1 MKRLSLIVG
10 AFGAIWLGGLSAV
23 IGAQSPAPMT
33 NLQVWPKDTPR
44 EQVLQTMR
52 AFNESLGVE
61 CNYCHV
67 ADLAS
72 DEKREKRVARQMIL
86 LRDSIN
92 VMLAAI
98 VDKPAGAGPT
108 AGAGQPGAPIRV
120 LCRDCHHGLPVPRQ
134 LTTVMTEAETGSGAP
149 AALAKYRELRAQ
161 YYGGQQYDFT
171 ENSLLTMAQR
181 AINAKRPAEAI
192 QYLQA
197 NLEYFPRSVRSHVA
211 MSQAKAAAGDTEG
224 AVESVERAVAIDP
237 KNVQAQNQLRQ
248 LKGR

>member
-1 MKRLSLIVG
+1 MKRLSFIIG
-10 AFGAIWLGGLSAV
+10 AFGAIWLAGLPAV
-23 IGAQSPAPMT
+23 VGAQSPAPMT

-67 ADLAS
+67 ADFAS

-108 AGAGQPGAPIRV
+108 AGSGQPGAPIRV
-120 LCRDCHHGLPVPRQ
+120 LCRDCHHGLPIPRQ
-134 LTTVMTEAETGSGAP
+134 LTTVMTGAETGGGVP

-181 AINAKRPAEAI
+181 AITTKKPADAI

-211 MSQAKAAAGDTEG
+211 MSQAKAAAGDTQG

>member
-1 MKRLSLIVG
+1 MKRLFLVLTI
-10 AFGAIWLGGLSAV
+10 AYLAGLTV
-23 IGAQSPAPMT
+23 RAQAPMT

-61 CNYCHV
+61 CSYCHV
-67 ADLAS
+67 ADFAS

-86 LRDSIN
+86 MRDAIN

-120 LCRDCHHGLPVPRQ
+120 LCRDCHHGLPIPRQ
-134 LTTVMTEAETGSGAP
+134 LTTLMTDAETNGGAK
-149 AALAKYRELRAQ
+149 AGLAKYRELRAQ
-161 YYGGQQYDFT
+161 FYGGQQYDFT

-181 AINAKRPAEAI
+181 ALTAKKPDEAM

-211 MSQAKAAAGDTEG
+211 MAQARAAAGDMRG
-224 AVESVERAVAIDP
+224 ALESAERAVALDP
-237 KNVQAQNQLRQ
+237 KNVPAQNQLKQ
-248 LKGR
+248 LKSR

>member
-1 MKRLSLIVG
+1 MTRVLLILTIVY
-10 AFGAIWLGGLSAV
+10 LTGLTLR
-23 IGAQSPAPMT
+23 AQAPMT

-61 CNYCHV
+61 CSYCHV

-86 LRDSIN
+86 LRDAIN
-92 VMLAAI
+92 VMLAAV

-120 LCRDCHHGLPVPRQ
+120 LCRDCHHGLPIPRQ
-134 LTTVMTEAETGSGAP
+134 LTTLMSDAESNGGVKAG
-149 AALAKYRELRAQ
+149 LATYRELRGQ
-161 YYGGQQYDFT
+161 FYGGQQYDFT

-181 AINAKRPAEAI
+181 AITAKKPDDAM

-197 NLEYFPRSVRSHVA
+197 NLEYFPRSARSHVA
-211 MSQAKAAAGDTEG
+211 MSQARAAAGDVRG
-224 AVESVERAVAIDP
+224 ALESAERAVELDP
-237 KNVQAQNQLRQ
+237 KNVQAQNQLKQ
-248 LKGR
+248 LKAR

>member
-1 MKRLSLIVG
+1 MKRMLVIAAVACLTGIV
-10 AFGAIWLGGLSAV
+10 AR
-23 IGAQSPAPMT
+23 AQTPPPMT

-44 EQVLQTMR
+44 EQVVQTMR

-61 CNYCHV
+61 CSYCHV
-67 ADLAS
+67 MSDLAS

-86 LRDSIN
+86 LRDGIN

-108 AGAGQPGAPIRV
+108 AGDGQAGAPIRV

-134 LTTVMTEAETGSGAP
+134 ITTLMTQAEANGGAK
-149 AALAKYRELRAQ
+149 AGLATYRELRAQ

-181 AINAKRPAEAI
+181 AMAAKRPQDAV
-192 QYLQA
+192 QYLEA
-197 NLEYFPRSVRSHVA
+197 NLEYFPKSERSRALLKQV
-211 MSQAKAAAGDTEG
+211 KA
-224 AVESVERAVAIDP
+224 R
-237 KNVQAQNQLRQ
+237 
-248 LKGR
+248 

>member
-1 MKRLSLIVG
+1 MKRQSFVIG
-10 AFGAIWLGGLSAV
+10 ALGGVWLVGMSSV
-23 IGAQSPAPMT
+23 IGAQSPAPMK

-67 ADLAS
+67 ADFAS

-92 VMLAAI
+92 VMLAAV

-108 AGAGQPGAPIRV
+108 AGPGQADAPIRV
-120 LCRDCHHGLPVPRQ
+120 LCRDCHHGLPIPRQ
-134 LTTVMTEAETGSGAP
+134 LTTLMTEAETGGGA
-149 AALAKYRELRAQ
+149 ATGLAKYRELRTQ

-181 AINAKRPAEAI
+181 ALTAKRPDDAMR
-192 QYLQA
+192 YLQA
-197 NLEYFPRSVRSHVA
+197 NLEYFPRSVRSHVV
-211 MSQAKAAAGDTEG
+211 MSQAKAAAGDTQG
-224 AVESVERAVAIDP
+224 AIESIERAVALDP

-248 LKGR
+248 LKSR

>member
-1 MKRLSLIVG
+1 
-10 AFGAIWLGGLSAV
+10 
-23 IGAQSPAPMT
+23 
-33 NLQVWPKDTPR
+33 
-44 EQVLQTMR
+44 
-52 AFNESLGVE
+52 
-61 CNYCHV
+61 
-67 ADLAS
+67 
-72 DEKREKRVARQMIL
+72 MIL

-108 AGAGQPGAPIRV
+108 AGPGQPGAPIRV
-120 LCRDCHHGLPVPRQ
+120 LCRDCHHGLPIPRQ
-134 LTTVMTEAETGSGAP
+134 LTTIVTEAEGTGGA
-149 AALAKYRELRAQ
+149 AAGLAKYRELRAQ

-181 AINAKRPAEAI
+181 AMNARRPNEAI

-197 NLEYFPRSVRSHVA
+197 NLEYFPSSVRSHVA
-211 MSQAKAAAGDTEG
+211 MSQARAAAGDAQG
-224 AVESVERAVAIDP
+224 AVESIERAVAIDP

>member
-1 MKRLSLIVG
+1 MNRVLLVLGIACLSGI
-10 AFGAIWLGGLSAV
+10 AAR
-23 IGAQSPAPMT
+23 AQAPAAPPPMR

-44 EQVLQTMR
+44 EQVVQTMR

-86 LRDSIN
+86 LRDAIN

-108 AGAGQPGAPIRV
+108 AGTGQPGAPIRV
-120 LCRDCHHGLPVPRQ
+120 LCRDCHHGLPIPKQ
-134 LTTVMTEAETGSGAP
+134 LTTLMTEAEGSGG
-149 AALAKYRELRAQ
+149 AAAGLARYRELRAQ
-161 YYGGQQYDFT
+161 FYGGQQYDFT

-181 AINAKRPAEAI
+181 ALAAKRPQDAM

-197 NLEYFPRSVRSHVA
+197 NLEYFPQSVRSKAA
-211 MSQAKAAAGDTEG
+211 MSE
-224 AVESVERAVAIDP
+224 
-237 KNVQAQNQLRQ
+237 AQNQLKQ
-248 LKGR
+248 LNSR

>member
-1 MKRLSLIVG
+1 MKRVLLILTIACLTGV
-10 AFGAIWLGGLSAV
+10 AAR
-23 IGAQSPAPMT
+23 AQAPMK
-33 NLQVWPKDTPR
+33 NLQVWPKDTPP

-61 CNYCHV
+61 CSYCHV
-67 ADLAS
+67 ADYAS

-134 LTTVMTEAETGSGAP
+134 LTALLAEAEAKGGAGGG
-149 AALAKYRELRAQ
+149 LARYRELRAR
-161 YYGGQQYDFT
+161 YYGGQEYDFT
-171 ENSLLTMAQR
+171 ENSLLAMGQR
-181 AINAKRPAEAI
+181 AINAKKPAEAM

-197 NLEYFPRSVRSHVA
+197 NLEYFPASVRTREA
-211 MSQAKAAAGDTEG
+211 MS
-224 AVESVERAVAIDP
+224 
-237 KNVQAQNQLRQ
+237 QAQNQLRQ
-248 LKGR
+248 LTNK

>member
-1 MKRLSLIVG
+1 MNRVLLVL
-10 AFGAIWLGGLSAV
+10 AVACLTGLVAR
-23 IGAQSPAPMT
+23 AQAPMK
-33 NLQVWPKDTPR
+33 NLQVWPKDTPP

-61 CNYCHV
+61 CSYCHV
-67 ADLAS
+67 ADFAS

-134 LTTVMTEAETGSGAP
+134 LTDLVTQAGAAGG
-149 AALAKYRELRAQ
+149 AAGGLARYRELRTQ
-161 YYGGQQYDFT
+161 YYGGPQYDFT
-171 ENSLLTMAQR
+171 ENSLLTVAQR
-181 AINAKRPAEAI
+181 ALAAKKAEDAM

-197 NLEYFPRSVRSHVA
+197 NLEYFPTSARTYVA
-211 MSQAKAAAGDTEG
+211 MSQVRAAMGDAPG
-224 AVESVERAVAIDP
+224 ALADVEKAVALDP
-237 KNVQAQNQLRQ
+237 KNVQAQNRLRQ

>member
-1 MKRLSLIVG
+1 MKRVLLGLTIVY
-10 AFGAIWLGGLSAV
+10 LTGLTV
-23 IGAQSPAPMT
+23 RAQAPMT

-44 EQVLQTMR
+44 EQVEQTMR

-67 ADLAS
+67 ADFAS

-86 LRDSIN
+86 MRDAIN
-92 VMLAAI
+92 VMLAAV

-120 LCRDCHHGLPVPRQ
+120 LCRDCHHGLPIPRQ
-134 LTTVMTEAETGSGAP
+134 LTTLMSDAESNGGVKDG
-149 AALAKYRELRAQ
+149 LAKYRELREQ
-161 YYGGQQYDFT
+161 FYGGQQYDFT

-181 AINAKRPAEAI
+181 AIAAKKPQDAM

-211 MSQAKAAAGDTEG
+211 MSQAKAAGGDTRG
-224 AVESVERAVAIDP
+224 ALESAERAVELDP
-237 KNVQAQNQLRQ
+237 KNVQAQNQLKQ
-248 LKGR
+248 LKAR